1 MNYICI
7 LNFIYVYMK
16 EVYICIEKIERYT
29 SGLLMVVISVMWAN
43 RRLLY
48 FFLYKSTLF
57 FFSFNKHVYCFCK
70 CKNNERRENDV

>member
-7 LNFIYVYMK
+7 LNFIYAYMK

-29 SGLLMVVISVMWAN
+29 SGLLMVVISVMWEN

-48 FFLYKSTLF
+48 FSLYKST
-57 FFSFNKHVYCFCK
+57 FFSFNKHIYCFCN
-70 CKNNERRENDV
+70 CKNNEGRQKDV